1 MIEVRRTKD
10 FEKDL
15 PLLRKICN
23 EELYPD
29 FSQREVE
36 EFLKDSA
43 FPYTQFFL
51 ACHANRVLGFCSW
64 SVEDMED
71 GEIILKLSFLA
82 VAGKYQKNGVG
93 KKLLLDS
100 LDEVREF
107 WTARGKRARSVFL
120 NVKETNEALEFYRK
134 VLEPDQETLFK
145 GAWGDGSGIVTLFK
159 KL

>member
-1 MIEVRRTKD
+1 
-10 FEKDL
+10 
-15 PLLRKICN
+15 
-23 EELYPD
+23 
-29 FSQREVE
+29 VE

-43 FPYTQFFL
+43 FPYTQFFI
-51 ACHANRVLGFCSW
+51 ACHANRIPRFLCRIFGFFGRIYGFCSW

-82 VAGKYQKNGVG
+82 VAGKCQKNGVG

-107 WTARGKRARSVFL
+107 WTARGKRVRSVFL
-120 NVKETNEALEFYRK
+120 NVKETNEALEFYRR

-159 KL
+159 RL